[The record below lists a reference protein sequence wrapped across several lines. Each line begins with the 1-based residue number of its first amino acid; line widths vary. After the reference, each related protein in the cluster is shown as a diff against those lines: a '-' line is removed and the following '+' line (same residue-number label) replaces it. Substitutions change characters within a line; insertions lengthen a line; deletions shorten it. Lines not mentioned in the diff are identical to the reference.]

1 MWVGGIGK
9 LGDFEYAKNVAS
21 NSSHDIRTGTMHFMA
36 AEVEAQS
43 YLFRPPRFT
52 APDPLG
58 TTSPD
63 PHSALD
69 IPLAFRMN
77 FLHDIESVWW
87 VFRAFPGVVGQTSRC
102 DFFMNGPI
110 LDHAQRTLSKETRD
124 ICSGIVHMSRRLLE
138 SYRKAEESYPTL
150 GLYDVL
156 DSTYDMAYAYISNAQ
171 RKAGSVVLCPL
182 PDLVNS
188 KRSRP
193 EDETSPTPQPG
204 KKMRP

>member
-1 MWVGGIGK
+1 
-9 LGDFEYAKNVAS
+9 
-21 NSSHDIRTGTMHFMA
+21 MHFVA
-36 AEVEAQS
+36 VEVEAQS

-87 VFRAFPGVVGQTSRC
+87 VFVWAFFYHTDTAAGAKRSPDELRTQWAQYQRAFPGVVGQTSRC